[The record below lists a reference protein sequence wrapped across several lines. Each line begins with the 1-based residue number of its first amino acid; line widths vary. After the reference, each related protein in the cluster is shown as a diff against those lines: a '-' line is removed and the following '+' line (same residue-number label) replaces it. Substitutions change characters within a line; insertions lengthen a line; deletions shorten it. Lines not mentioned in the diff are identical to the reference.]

1 MEFRAFLQ
9 IPGLP
14 FEDEGRWEPFIN
26 RLESNY
32 RELGPVVGWSEQ
44 GAEVVVSIRSASEAD
59 ATRRAVDAVTDCL
72 RSTGLGELYPGSVEV
87 ERVSDEEL
95 ASA

>member
-1 MEFRAFLQ
+1 MEFSVFLQ

-14 FEDEGRWEPFIN
+14 FDDEGRWGPFID
-26 RLESNY
+26 RLESDY
-32 RELGPVVGWSEQ
+32 PELGPVIGWSEQ
-44 GAEVVVSIRSASEAD
+44 GAEVVVSMRSASEAD
-59 ATRRAVDAVTDCL
+59 ATRRAVDVVTDCL
-72 RSTGLGELYPGSVEV
+72 RGTGLGKLYPGSVEV

>member
-14 FEDEGRWEPFIN
+14 FADDGNWEPFIA
-26 RLESNY
+26 RLESDFA
-32 RELGPVVGWSEQ
+32 ELGPVIGWTEG
-44 GAEVVVSIRSASEAD
+44 GAEVIVAMPSSSEAD
-59 ATRRAVDAVTDCL
+59 AAQRAVDAVTECL
-72 RSTGLGELYPGSVEV
+72 RATGLSELYPASVEV
-87 ERVSDEEL
+87 ERVPDEEL